1 MISRFV
7 CLLVLKRVVKRH
19 AQLFCLL
26 LDFMR
31 KFAVQPR
38 QRKGLI
44 RGAVGALFC
53 PSKSEWKESGDER
66 LRAVLYNGAP
76 ISRPRP
82 SKLNRWG
89 LCQAMVEP
97 PSLIQTGI

>member
-1 MISRFV
+1 MISRFG
-7 CLLVLKRVVKRH
+7 CLLALKWVVKRH

-44 RGAVGALFC
+44 RGAEGALFL
-53 PSKSEWKESGDER
+53 PKSLFWKKER
-66 LRAVLYNGAP
+66 AEFEEEA
-76 ISRPRP
+76 
-82 SKLNRWG
+82 
-89 LCQAMVEP
+89 
-97 PSLIQTGI
+97 